1 MGNNIS
7 RPVKILE
14 SERRFRTNRDIYLE
28 YRRFREQFRGRPS
41 NREMIHFSEFTRI
54 RPNDPNQPAP
64 GEFAY
69 VPVGSLNY
77 D

>member
-7 RPVKILE
+7 RPIKILE
-14 SERRFRTNRDIYLE
+14 SERRFRTPRDFHNE

-41 NREMIHFSEFTRI
+41 NRELIHFSEFTRV
-54 RPNDPNQPAP
+54 RRDDPDRETGN
-64 GEFAY
+64 FSLN
-69 VPVGSLNY
+69 PVGSLNF